1 MKLSQVIRTLQQA
14 EKDFGDIQVFLV
26 DSKDGT
32 HNPVLEIIK
41 TFPYHPS
48 KGLDRSAS
56 VSGILICDYGKNASD
71 LVLASK
77 EIN

>member
-1 MKLSQVIRTLQQA
+1 MQLSQVIETLQQA
-14 EKDFGDIQVFLV
+14 KKDFGDIHVFLA
-26 DSKDGT
+26 DPEDGNP
-32 HNPVLEIIK
+32 NPVLEIIK

-48 KGLDRSAS
+48 RGLDRSAS
-56 VSGILICDYGKNASD
+56 VSGILICDYGKNAPD

>member
-1 MKLSQVIRTLQQA
+1 MKLSQIIRTLQQA

-26 DSKDGT
+26 DPEDGT

-41 TFPYHPS
+41 TFPYHLS
-48 KGLDRSAS
+48 KGLDRNAG
-56 VSGILICDYGKNASD
+56 VSGILICDYSKNAPD